1 MIITLRKLLFL
12 NIILEF
18 RVFYGDGKVSMGA
31 SVESFR
37 SEDAGG
43 Y

>member
-1 MIITLRKLLFL
+1 MIIILRKLLFL

-18 RVFYGDGKVSMGA
+18 RVFYGDGKVSMGVL
-31 SVESFR
+31 VESFR
-37 SEDAGG
+37 LEDVGG